1 MWWYCHPGYKVNQ
14 FKLIIFL
21 QAKSLAKAESRPEPS
36 LHGCDDIRPLSM
48 DDFKFAH
55 EQV

>member
-1 MWWYCHPGYKVNQ
+1 MVHKFTW
-14 FKLIIFL
+14 IIFL
-21 QAKSLAKAESRPEPS
+21 QANSLAKTDSGPEPS

>member
-1 MWWYCHPGYKVNQ
+1 MWYHPCCKVHK
-14 FKLIIFL
+14 FRLIIFL
-21 QAKSLAKAESRPEPS
+21 QANSLAKAESKPEPA

-48 DDFKFAH
+48 EDFKSTH